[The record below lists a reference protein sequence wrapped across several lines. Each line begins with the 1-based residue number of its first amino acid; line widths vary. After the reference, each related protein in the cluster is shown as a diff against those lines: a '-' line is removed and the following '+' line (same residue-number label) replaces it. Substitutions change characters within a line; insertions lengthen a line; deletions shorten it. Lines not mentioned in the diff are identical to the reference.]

1 MRIGILTFHF
11 GNNYGGILQCY
22 ALQQVV
28 RSLGHEVEII
38 NFRPQSGRTLKHIM
52 GRLREQP
59 SLASILR
66 LVRENYC
73 AKKDTDPKLQDK
85 KETSIAVCN
94 TFREKYLKL
103 SAPLDEE
110 TIGEYTNA
118 HYDMI
123 IVGSDQVWTSF
134 YDRVPVYFMGW
145 EPAFHGRKMS
155 YAACSA
161 YTKVSGRR
169 SIELARLL
177 KSFDKL
183 TVRDGSTAQLVKTLT
198 GTAPQIVPDPS
209 LLYDYSEFQEA
220 EIVPVEPY
228 ILTYILGDE
237 IEGGHQAALQK
248 IKNEVGEMPVYA
260 ISIPGLGAD
269 IHPLADKVFSTL
281 FPEEWVAMFR
291 HAAYVYTDSFHA
303 VMFSLKFG
311 IPFTAYYRNM
321 TRSSRMLDLKERGI
335 TTIYGSVAEMQVSP
349 DVQDSAGCLVEG
361 FDFNQF
367 FKTT

>member
-28 RSLGHEVEII
+28 RSFGHDVQII
-38 NFRPQSGRTLKHIM
+38 NFRSQGDLTMRHII

-59 SLASILR
+59 SLASRFRFI
-66 LVRENYC
+66 RENFFTKEVMDRELQY
-73 AKKDTDPKLQDK
+73 KKY
-85 KETSIAVCN
+85 TSVAVCN

-103 SAPLDEE
+103 SVPLDEE
-110 TIGEYTNA
+110 TIGKYANA
-118 HYDMI
+118 RYDMI
-123 IVGSDQVWTSF
+123 IVGSDRIWDSF
-134 YDRVPVYFMGW
+134 YDRVPAYFMGW
-145 EPAFHGRKMS
+145 EPAFHGKKMS

-161 YTKVSGRR
+161 YTKVYGKR
-169 SIELARLL
+169 SAELARLL
-177 KSFDKL
+177 NSFDKI
-183 TVRDGSTAQLVKTLT
+183 TVRDSSTAQLVKMLT
-198 GTAPQIVPDPS
+198 GTAPQIVPDPC

-220 EIVPVEPY
+220 EIVPAGPY

-248 IKNEVGEMPVYA
+248 IKDVVGEMPVYA
-260 ISIPGLGAD
+260 ISIPGLEAD
-269 IHPLADKVFSTL
+269 IHPLTEKVFSTL

-311 IPFTAYYRNM
+311 IPFTAYYRN
-321 TRSSRMLDLKERGI
+321 TDSNSGMLDLKERGI
-335 TTIYGSVAEMQVSP
+335 TSIYGNVAEMQVSP
-349 DVQDSAGCLVEG
+349 EVRDSAGCLTDR

-367 FKTT
+367 FKGL

>member
-28 RSLGHEVEII
+28 RSLGHEVEVVD
-38 NFRPQSGRTLKHIM
+38 FRPKGDRTIRHII
-52 GRLREQP
+52 GRLREQS
-59 SLASILR
+59 SLTLMLR
-66 LVRENYC
+66 LIRENFFT
-73 AKKDTDPKLQDK
+73 KKDTDPKLQDK
-85 KETSIAVCN
+85 KYTSIAVFN

-103 SAPLDEE
+103 SAPLNEE
-110 TIGEYTNA
+110 TIGEYANA
-118 HYDMI
+118 CYDMI

-145 EPAFHGRKMS
+145 EPAFQGKKMS

-161 YTKVSGRR
+161 YTKVSGKR
-169 SIELARLL
+169 STELARLL
-177 KSFDKL
+177 NSFDKI
-183 TVRDGSTAQLVKTLT
+183 TVRDGSTAQLVKNLI
-198 GTAPQIVPDPS
+198 GTVPQIVPDPS

-303 VMFSLKFG
+303 IMFSLKFG

-335 TTIYGSVAEMQVSP
+335 TSIYGSVAEMQVSTSAVNSANSLIE
-349 DVQDSAGCLVEG
+349 DVEII
-361 FDFNQF
+361 DFLNGN
-367 FKTT
+367 